1 LLVSSREAI
10 GMAITG
16 NEVQAANQ
24 IRRDEELSKS
34 PVGSVI
40 ESGLPVAG
48 AAVSLGT
55 ALVSGG
61 STGLIVAGSIVA
73 ASGIVDWLRKL
84 GTSKV
89 SENLEALGQAT
100 EDALNRLESALRTQG
115 TTIDEIRL
123 RLESKELKDAMASAS
138 LQALRTTQKDRLV
151 RLSLVLANGLKEND
165 LKPESTD
172 DMMRAAVELK
182 DTDILMLG
190 KLYPLY
196 KPLLDRMERARPGRP
211 ESVPNLHNEIQNIWH
226 DFGRSLNPA
235 EQLEYRGSFARLQ
248 SHGMIQQVTFSNSEV
263 GREPYLLLKE
273 GAKFYERLQEIG
285 AAK

>member
-1 LLVSSREAI
+1 
-10 GMAITG
+10 MAITG
-16 NEVQAANQ
+16 NEVEVANQ
-24 IRRDEELSKS
+24 ARRDEELSNS
-34 PVGSVI
+34 PVGGLI
-40 ESGLPVAG
+40 ESGLPIAG

-55 ALVSGG
+55 ALTAGG
-61 STGLIVAGSIVA
+61 PTGLVLAGSIVA

-100 EDALNRLESALRTQG
+100 EDALNRLESALRKQG
-115 TTIDEIRL
+115 TSIDEIRL

-165 LKPESTD
+165 LNPESTD

-182 DTDILMLG
+182 DADILMLG
-190 KLYPLY
+190 RLYPLY
-196 KPLLDRMERARPGRP
+196 KPLLDRMERAKRGRP
-211 ESVPNLHNEIQNIWH
+211 ESTPNLHNEIQNIWH
-226 DFGRSLNPA
+226 NFGRSLNPA

-263 GREPYLLLKE
+263 GREPYLLLQE
-273 GAKFYERLQEIG
+273 GARFYERLQEIG
-285 AAK
+285 EKVSPSS